1 MKHLPYN
8 TGKVLIGCRY
18 TPPPPRYYFSADED
32 RLQRA
37 LIGGKKHVPADYWF
51 GLILAIVFSLGGLV
65 MVVR

>member
-8 TGKVLIGCRY
+8 TGKVEIGCRY
-18 TPPPPRYYFSADED
+18 TPPPPRYYITADDE

-37 LIGGKKHVPADYWF
+37 LIGGKKRIPADYWF
-51 GLILAIVFSLGGLV
+51 GLVVAIVLSVGGLM